1 MFPKTEEAAQDAGLV
16 DRFVQELGD
25 IDPRSMRFRYP
36 DGAGAPEGSIVNLRR
51 FWDRYLRAAE
61 LLEGAG
67 FGILN
72 IERGPEEP

>member
-1 MFPKTEEAAQDAGLV
+1 
-16 DRFVQELGD
+16 
-25 IDPRSMRFRYP
+25 MRFRYP

-61 LLEGAG
+61 VLEGAG